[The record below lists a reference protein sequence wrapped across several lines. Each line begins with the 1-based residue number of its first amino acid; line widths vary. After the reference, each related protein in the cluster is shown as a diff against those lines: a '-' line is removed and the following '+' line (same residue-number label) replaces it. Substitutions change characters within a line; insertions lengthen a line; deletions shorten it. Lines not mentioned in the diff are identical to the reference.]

1 MKIPTPKQC
10 SLSLHPKKEWTTA
23 NKNNVP
29 CPTTDYTFFIY
40 IIIIFSLNKCSLK
53 TSSFVVSS
61 FPNLS
66 QGTSM
71 MITLKCTQFHVV
83 HHHAWL

>member
-10 SLSLHPKKEWTTA
+10 RLSLHPKKEWTTA

-40 IIIIFSLNKCSLK
+40 IYIYNLFLK
-53 TSSFVVSS
+53 QMQPENFLLCR
-61 FPNLS
+61 FLLS
-66 QGTSM
+66 
-71 MITLKCTQFHVV
+71 
-83 HHHAWL
+83 